1 MRARP
6 PRLGPTCLKDLRLI
20 PSESLVFRA
29 VKDGYH
35 PSPKWAPSWGLNRL
49 VLDGK
54 RYLGYTHLNHPVAD
68 REARIGS

>member
-6 PRLGPTCLKDLRLI
+6 PRLGQGCLKDLRLI
-20 PSESLVFRA
+20 PWRLFGFSVCKGRNSIE
-29 VKDGYH
+29 
-35 PSPKWAPSWGLNRL
+35 PKMGPSWGLNRL